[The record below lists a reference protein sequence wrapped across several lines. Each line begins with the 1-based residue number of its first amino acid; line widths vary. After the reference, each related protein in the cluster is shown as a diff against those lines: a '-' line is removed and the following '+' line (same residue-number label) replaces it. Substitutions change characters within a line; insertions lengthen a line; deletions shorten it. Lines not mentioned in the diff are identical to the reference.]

1 MNRYLYMLLFLAGTV
16 LSSCEHKDLCYDH
29 PHGVDMNL
37 VFDWRNAPDADPER
51 MMAYFFLSVA
61 GSPSNMSL

>member
-37 VFDWRNAPDADPER
+37 VLTGGTLRMPIRN
-51 MMAYFFLSVA
+51 V
-61 GSPSNMSL
+61 